1 MSTNDPVI
9 EKVKEMASKAKS
21 QNPAKISRGLQEITL
36 NENYA
41 NPLQSSIKTVEQ
53 AAAFMTVLHSVFK

>member
-1 MSTNDPVI
+1 MSINDPVI
-9 EKVKEMASKAKS
+9 EKVKEMTSKAKS
-21 QNPAKISRGLQEITL
+21 QNPAKISRSLQEITL

-53 AAAFMTVLHSVFK
+53 ATAFMTMLQTVFK